1 MDFLKKN
8 YMGIM
13 VCFIIALPSWLMG
26 KRFPVVGGAV
36 IAIILGMIIA
46 LFWNDKG
53 KAADGIKFTSKMIL
67 QAAVVLLGFGMN
79 LSVVLQTGKQSLPII
94 ICTISTSLIVAW
106 IFHKVMD
113 IKKNII
119 LNYL

>member
-8 YMGIM
+8 YMGVI
-13 VCFIIALPSWLMG
+13 VCFTIAVPSWLLG

-53 KAADGIKFTSKMIL
+53 NDCNHSGHDNSP
-67 QAAVVLLGFGMN
+67 VLE
-79 LSVVLQTGKQSLPII
+79 
-94 ICTISTSLIVAW
+94 
-106 IFHKVMD
+106 
-113 IKKNII
+113 
-119 LNYL
+119 